1 MPKQPGRRRPHVAG
15 RDCARDTAICSRT
28 LSDLGGTGGRCRL
41 RACAHATCADAQAG
55 VTPVRNGI
63 CCRLPEKLRS
73 RPEEPA
79 GMPGTMARAGALLR
93 TMAQV
98 RLKCVLA
105 KPILA
110 LGWLLLVGCDVASG
124 QTRCQGIH
132 VTILNIR
139 NNIGTVDCALFDAP
153 EGFPFDVLHFAMRL
167 MVMKVR
173 NTDAR
178 CDFENI

>member
-1 MPKQPGRRRPHVAG
+1 
-15 RDCARDTAICSRT
+15 
-28 LSDLGGTGGRCRL
+28 
-41 RACAHATCADAQAG
+41 
-55 VTPVRNGI
+55 
-63 CCRLPEKLRS
+63 
-73 RPEEPA
+73 
-79 GMPGTMARAGALLR
+79 MPGTMARAGALLR

-178 CDFENI
+178 CDFENIPSGRYALVVLHDENMNGKLDTNWLGLPKEGYGFSNDASASLGAPSFSAASFIYDGKDMELRIALRY